1 MNSGLTFNCWLN
13 SCSSVNNQRSIMAR
27 IRIIFSE
34 NWVSL
39 VVVMKKRIIQCN
51 MNQITYPKLL
61 RIILWAQEK
70 CKHGLRF
77 TPLSSGVCLK
87 GGLFMKHLS
96 INRFV
101 FWFWVVFVFWVFY
114 IFFCFIFLSIVSLV
128 SNQVDP
134 SGKYR
139 VVPYY
144 VRP

>member
-1 MNSGLTFNCWLN
+1 
-13 SCSSVNNQRSIMAR
+13 MAR

-77 TPLSSGVCLK
+77 TPLV
-87 GGLFMKHLS
+87 
-96 INRFV
+96 
-101 FWFWVVFVFWVFY
+101 
-114 IFFCFIFLSIVSLV
+114 LV
-128 SNQVDP
+128 SV
-134 SGKYR
+134 
-139 VVPYY
+139 
-144 VRP
+144 